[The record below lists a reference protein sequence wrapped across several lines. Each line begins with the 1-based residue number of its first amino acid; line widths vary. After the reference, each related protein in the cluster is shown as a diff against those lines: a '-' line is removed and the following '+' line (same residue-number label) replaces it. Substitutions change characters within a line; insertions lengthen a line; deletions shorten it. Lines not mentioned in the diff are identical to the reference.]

1 MPLSPVA
8 AQSLSSIALLSP
20 KSHSQSSGSM
30 LSLSPR
36 VAAAAGEEMFTDV
49 RINWQFVVVTV
60 PPGPLGILLDSTIKT
75 AAVLEGFGPVDADGC
90 KGAVELHGGV
100 LPGSVLVKINHYDL
114 TEDNMTFAEIG
125 QVLRETAH
133 LERELCFQV
142 PVPVAQSENSLPKS
156 VAEEANE
163 WGDEAELAHELAAVS
178 PASVGLHE
186 SPRTENHIE
195 GSYDQLSDDLQPKS
209 NASRA
214 SDASAHSAASSSS
227 TTAKKGWK
235 IGGYT
240 LPAMPSMP
248 KSMPSMPKS
257 LPSMPKSLPSVE
269 TMKAPFIKLQA
280 AAPSS
285 IAEASTLLFGPS
297 TDDEAPVKTVAVE
310 VPAGPLGLNLDGGI
324 LDHAVVTG
332 FISLPDGSIGALEA
346 HGGIVNG
353 SVLIKV
359 NDVDVS
365 STTLDEIR
373 STLGELG
380 SEPRTL
386 EFRLPG
392 GHSMTAAKVVPRAA
406 PVPLV
411 EDLDK
416 RRKLELALVVKH
428 DKAQLDRKECWF
440 VIDAHWMNSWVEFA
454 ARGGPPPGP
463 IANEALLDPKWLER
477 MESLLPGRPD
487 TPRAGLVAMKDYRCV
502 TPMVWCLFVELHG
515 TTKAPVLARY
525 DCHQAFFDGVLSGE
539 QIGN

>member
-8 AQSLSSIALLSP
+8 AQSLSSIALTSP
-20 KSHSQSSGSM
+20 KSYSQSTSSM

-36 VAAAAGEEMFTDV
+36 VAAAAGEEFTDV
-49 RINWQFVVVTV
+49 RVDWQLVVVTV

-75 AAVLEGFGPVDADGC
+75 AAVLEGFGPVNAEGY

-114 TEDNMTFAEIG
+114 AKDNMTFAEIG

-142 PVPVAQSENSLPKS
+142 PVPVAQSVTPPKS
-156 VAEEANE
+156 VAEEAE
-163 WGDEAELAHELAAVS
+163 WSDEAELVQELAAVS

-186 SPRTENHIE
+186 SPTGHIE
-195 GSYDQLSDDLQPKS
+195 GSYDQLSDDVQPKS

-214 SDASAHSAASSSS
+214 SNASAQSAASSS
-227 TTAKKGWK
+227 TTTKKGWK

-240 LPAMPSMP
+240 LPAMPNMP
-248 KSMPSMPKS
+248 KNMPSMPKS

-285 IAEASTLLFGPS
+285 IAEASTLLFGPN
-297 TDDEAPVKTVAVE
+297 TDADAPVKTVIVE
-310 VPAGPLGLNLDGGI
+310 VPTGSLGLNLDGAI

-332 FISLPDGSIGALEA
+332 FIPLPDGSLGALEA
-346 HGGIVNG
+346 HGGVLIG
-353 SVLIKV
+353 SVLIKI
-359 NDVDVS
+359 NDIDVS
-365 STTLDEIR
+365 TATLNEIR
-373 STLGELG
+373 STLGELSG
-380 SEPRTL
+380 EPRTL
-386 EFRLPG
+386 VFRLPSA
-392 GHSMTAAKVVPRAA
+392 HHAAAVKVVPRAA

-416 RRKLELALVVKH
+416 RRKLELALVVKY
-428 DKAQLDRKECWF
+428 DKASLTRKECWF
-440 VIDAHWMNSWVEFA
+440 VIAVHWMNSWVEFA

-463 IANEALLDPKWLER
+463 IANETLLEPEWLER
-477 MESLLPGRPD
+477 MESRVPGRPD
-487 TPRAGLVAMKDYRCV
+487 APRAGLVRMKDYRCV

-515 TTKAPVLARY
+515 TTNAPVLARY
-525 DCHQAFFDGVLSGE
+525 GTVLYGK
-539 QIGN
+539 QCLKCDVGN